1 MPPADPSLSLAQR
14 IDAVC
19 DRFEA
24 DWKAGRRQPLEAYL
38 AEVAA
43 SEQEAFRSA
52 LLAVQRELDTHS
64 RSVDSSV
71 VQEDSQRT
79 TGYTPTPETNI
90 PKAIGR
96 FEILAL
102 LGEGAFGKVY
112 KARDPQL
119 DREVAIK
126 VPKLEAFAGKFDL
139 QRFLREAKSA
149 AAVRHPNICPVHE
162 VNAEGDQ
169 PYIVMAFIPGKSLAE
184 YLKGRT
190 KPLPPKQAA
199 LIVRKLALALQAAH
213 EKGIVHRDLKPAN
226 ILFDPQRKD
235 VVITDFG
242 LAVRTTGDVRQT
254 QSGMLMGTPAYMSPE
269 QARGDVKQVG
279 PASDIF
285 ALGVIL
291 YELLTGSRPFK
302 GSIGE
307 VIGQIQHVDPPS
319 IRALNPDVDERLE
332 TICRQALDKQ
342 PRDRFPS
349 MKALAAA
356 LDAYLK
362 DQPASTTATPQPKPA
377 DSEQSIGLAQVMAAL
392 SADRRAETEAV
403 IEAAVRRAQ
412 LPRRVLVLLALFFV
426 GGLTALAGIIFYTR
440 TPTATVMI
448 HIDVDLNDKTLS
460 FFLDGKQV
468 PAEKLQA
475 PMELKVGTHELLV
488 KRGEEVIRK
497 FTFVVSPD
505 AGPRIELREEK
516 PKKDSAPTG
525 PVWTSLI
532 QSADELI
539 EGETRSRNTETSSV
553 EFVNGTLV
561 LKGAGAKF
569 FPKFSAKN
577 YILRANVMSLNES
590 LVLTVRRTKGGGYH
604 GVFHNVERGRDWAT
618 CGIGEGENVVWWGGL
633 AGSWQRVVEQFPA
646 EFAISV
652 FEEEIALY
660 VNGERVCVAMASE
673 VTPGGVMIGSKLNY
687 RASLRDVAV
696 CVLDGT
702 KLTPNDIYPQQ
713 LDKATEHLLSPNFLS
728 DSLKKNNLLKNPGFE
743 QGEENWRSHSGGKK
757 RTSIV
762 NTPVHSG
769 TQALR
774 ISADWWDSARAIQTV
789 SVKPNRRYLF
799 SGWIKTQNIRFYERD
814 KSGAHLF
821 VAGGYRHRSVN
832 VPVTADWTYYA
843 VIFHSGDEQEVR
855 VHAAFGHFGGT
866 VMGTAWFDDLC
877 LIELPEEQ
885 AVQADLDRWQGT
897 WRCVAEHS
905 RGKALTAEELKQRG
919 TLMRIEGNRR
929 QVERT
934 LDGRFSQYAGSFK
947 LNPAVSPK
955 EFDYEDDVLKGVK
968 NLHRGVYEF
977 NGTRLRLIYR
987 HAQGTVPQRA
997 TWQDKGQPNV
1007 VWFEFERVDPKQ
1019 SAKQTTLEDED
1030 RKFAEWLLSIGA
1042 GRVTVSVDGQP
1053 LQHIIKAKGDSLP
1066 AGALRVHHFDIWGNK
1081 QVNDDTVEPILKW
1094 IERRNVATE
1103 FGFHATNIGDET
1115 VRRLTALPCV
1125 KKISVGGTRVT
1136 RACIPHLAKR
1146 PDLEELYLSSVPII
1160 DDDLEQLAGLTQL
1173 KALNIAGSQIT
1184 DAGMKHLKG
1193 MRALRDLELDS
1204 TMLSGAC
1211 LDDLTGLP
1219 IQYLNLNK
1227 TKVRGRDALSKLS
1240 KLTELKDVRLEGLF
1254 ITDDDL
1260 NGLIECR
1267 SVEKIWLRDN
1277 RITDKGLEILAQMKW
1292 LRELGLAYDN
1302 PEIAITPAGV
1312 ERLRK
1317 AMPNCNLVFEP
1328 AK

>member
-1 MPPADPSLSLAQR
+1 MPSADPSLSLAQR

-24 DWKAGRRQPLEAYL
+24 DWKAGRRQPVEAYL

-43 SEQEAFRSA
+43 SEQEALRSA
-52 LLAVQRELDTHS
+52 LLAVQQELDTHS
-64 RSVDSSV
+64 GSADSSI
-71 VQEDSQRT
+71 VQESQHT
-79 TGYTPTPETNI
+79 TDYTPTPETNI
-90 PKAIGR
+90 PNAIGR
-96 FEILAL
+96 FEILTL

-126 VPKLEAFAGKFDL
+126 VPKLEAFAGRFDL

-149 AAVRHPNICPVHE
+149 AAVQHPNICPVHE
-162 VNAEGDQ
+162 VNAEGNQ

-184 YLKGRT
+184 YLKDRT
-190 KPLPPKQAA
+190 KPLPAKQAA

-291 YELLTGSRPFK
+291 YELLTGSRPFQ

-319 IRALNPDVDERLE
+319 IRTLNPELDERLDV
-332 TICRQALDKQ
+332 ICRQALAKQ
-342 PRDRFPS
+342 PQDRFPS
-349 MKALAAA
+349 MKDLAAA

-362 DQPASTTATPQPKPA
+362 DPPASTIPRQQPKPA
-377 DSEQSIGLAQVMAAL
+377 DTDQSIGLAQVMAAL
-392 SADRRAETEAV
+392 SADRRAATEAV

-412 LPRRVLVLLALFFV
+412 PPRRVFVLLALLFV

-440 TPTATVMI
+440 TPTATVLI
-448 HIDVDLNDKTLS
+448 HIDVDLTDQTLS
-460 FFLDGKQV
+460 FWLDGQSIA
-468 PAEKLQA
+468 AEKLQA

-497 FTFVVSPD
+497 FTFVVSRD
-505 AGPRIELREEK
+505 AGPRIELKEET
-516 PKKDSAPTG
+516 PAKK
-525 PVWTSLI
+525 
-532 QSADELI
+532 
-539 EGETRSRNTETSSV
+539 
-553 EFVNGTLV
+553 
-561 LKGAGAKF
+561 
-569 FPKFSAKN
+569 
-577 YILRANVMSLNES
+577 
-590 LVLTVRRTKGGGYH
+590 
-604 GVFHNVERGRDWAT
+604 
-618 CGIGEGENVVWWGGL
+618 
-633 AGSWQRVVEQFPA
+633 
-646 EFAISV
+646 
-652 FEEEIALY
+652 
-660 VNGERVCVAMASE
+660 
-673 VTPGGVMIGSKLNY
+673 
-687 RASLRDVAV
+687 
-696 CVLDGT
+696 
-702 KLTPNDIYPQQ
+702 
-713 LDKATEHLLSPNFLS
+713 
-728 DSLKKNNLLKNPGFE
+728 
-743 QGEENWRSHSGGKK
+743 HS
-757 RTSIV
+757 
-762 NTPVHSG
+762 
-769 TQALR
+769 
-774 ISADWWDSARAIQTV
+774 QT
-789 SVKPNRRYLF
+789 
-799 SGWIKTQNIRFYERD
+799 
-814 KSGAHLF
+814 
-821 VAGGYRHRSVN
+821 
-832 VPVTADWTYYA
+832 
-843 VIFHSGDEQEVR
+843 
-855 VHAAFGHFGGT
+855 
-866 VMGTAWFDDLC
+866 
-877 LIELPEEQ
+877 
-885 AVQADLDRWQGT
+885 DLDRWQGT

-905 RGKALTAEELKQRG
+905 RGQALTAEELKQRG
-919 TLMRIEGNRR
+919 TVMRIEGNRR

-955 EFDYEDDVLKGVK
+955 EFDYDDDVFKGVK
-968 NLHRGVYEF
+968 NHHRGVYEF
-977 NGTRLRLIYR
+977 DGARLRLIYR

-997 TWQDKGQPNV
+997 TWKDKGQPNV
-1007 VWFEFERVDPKQ
+1007 VWFEFERVDSKQ
-1019 SAKQTTLEDED
+1019 SAKQTTPEDED

-1042 GRVTVSVDGQP
+1042 GRVTISVDGQP
-1053 LQHIIKAKGDSLP
+1053 LQHIIKAKGDALP
-1066 AGALRVHHFDIWGNK
+1066 SGALQVHHFDIWGNK
-1081 QVNDDTVEPILKW
+1081 QVNDATVEPILKW
-1094 IERRNVATE
+1094 IERRDVATE
-1103 FGFHATNIGDET
+1103 FDFYGTNTGDET

-1146 PDLEELYLSSVPII
+1146 PDLEELYLSSVPIT
-1160 DDDLEQLAGLTQL
+1160 DDDLAQLAGLTQL

-1184 DAGMKHLKG
+1184 DAGIKHLKG
-1193 MRALRDLELDS
+1193 MRALRDLQVDA

-1211 LDDLTGLP
+1211 LDDLAGLP
-1219 IQYLNLNK
+1219 IQLLILNK

-1240 KLTELKDVRLEGLF
+1240 KLTELKDVRLEGLL

-1302 PEIAITPAGV
+1302 PETAITPAGV
-1312 ERLRK
+1312 EHLRK
-1317 AMPNCNLVFEP
+1317 ALPNCNIVYEP
-1328 AK
+1328 AKGGLNK